1 MREENFF
8 VIILMIINT
17 TLDTEKVPKVIE
29 MCKFSRN
36 FQEIV
41 LLFFSSQ

>member
-1 MREENFF
+1 
-8 VIILMIINT
+8 MIINT

-36 FQEIV
+36 FQELSYLKNIE
-41 LLFFSSQ
+41 LFFSSQ

>member
-1 MREENFF
+1 
-8 VIILMIINT
+8 MIINT
-17 TLDTEKVPKVIE
+17 TLDTKKVPKVIE
-29 MCKFSRN
+29 MCKLYKFSRN

>member
-1 MREENFF
+1 
-8 VIILMIINT
+8 MIIN

-36 FQEIV
+36 FQEYV